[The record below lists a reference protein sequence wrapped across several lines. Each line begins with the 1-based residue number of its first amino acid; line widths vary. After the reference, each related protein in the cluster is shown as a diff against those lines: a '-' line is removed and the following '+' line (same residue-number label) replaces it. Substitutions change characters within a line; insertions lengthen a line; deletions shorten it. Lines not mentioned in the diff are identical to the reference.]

1 MFMFIFA
8 DVLIN
13 QSFNIMSDMARKWSC
28 EYCTYEN
35 WPASKKC
42 VLCRAPKPMQF
53 IDEEALPAEQDIYKI
68 APLICPPD
76 TSPSRAD
83 RIGCLSV
90 ETNDTRHSPCADL
103 GTKWSCQMCTYL
115 NWPKAVRCT
124 QCSTP
129 KSKQCSPTASVS
141 CSIAQPLNVDVNSP
155 PAATSSTSHNSPSS
169 PEAAKATNNDKNRPS
184 AILPVTSSTTTTK
197 WSCRACTYD
206 NWPRAQSCVLCGL
219 SRGDK
224 TGAPAAADRES
235 ANHRG
240 ITSSVMRR
248 RSPPTSASSRGSSLD
263 SIESLY
269 TASNAVACPSSN
281 QQHDRLIGTAIEINA
296 AAGRTGAKMRQ
307 IRNRLRDIDWLWL
320 TACQGVVEGDV
331 HAVESYLAAGGD
343 PSRQISAEESTLL
356 GRTST
361 FAPGHSLVHLAI
373 RFRRE
378 DMLSTLLDVSEVAAS
393 KSRKRVP
400 SYAAPDVAA
409 AIVREIGSS
418 LRQRKGDF
426 PCYFLMEISTFALPA
441 GMFLLTI
448 WLYVTGRFLTV
459 LTIS

>member
-1 MFMFIFA
+1 
-8 DVLIN
+8 
-13 QSFNIMSDMARKWSC
+13 MSDMARKWSC

-42 VLCRAPKPMQF
+42 ILCRAPKPMQF
-53 IDEEALPAEQDIYKI
+53 IDEEAIPAEQDIYKI

-76 TSPSRAD
+76 SSPSRSD
-83 RIGCLSV
+83 RTSRLSV
-90 ETNDTRHSPCADL
+90 ETNDIRHSSCTDS
-103 GTKWSCQMCTYL
+103 GTKWSCHMCTYL

-124 QCSTP
+124 QCSTS
-129 KSKQCSPTASVS
+129 KSKHCSPTASMS
-141 CSIAQPLNVDVNSP
+141 CSISQPLNVDVNSP

-184 AILPVTSSTTTTK
+184 AILPVNASMPATK

-206 NWPRAQSCVLCGL
+206 NWPRAQRCVICGL
-219 SRGDK
+219 PRGDK
-224 TGAPAAADRES
+224 TSGSAAGDREPV
-235 ANHRG
+235 NHRG
-240 ITSSVMRR
+240 VSSSVTRR
-248 RSPPTSASSRGSSLD
+248 RSPPTSASPRGGSVE

-269 TASNAVACPSSN
+269 CTSNAVACPSSN
-281 QQHDRLIGTAIEINA
+281 QQHDRLI
-296 AAGRTGAKMRQ
+296 GAKMRQ

-378 DMLSTLLDVSEVAAS
+378 DMLSTLLDASEVAAS

-409 AIVREIGSS
+409 AIVREISSS

-441 GMFLLTI
+441 GKSVLLFGCLLLVVSLRLHILI
-448 WLYVTGRFLTV
+448 WVWQQFTPSATLFPN
-459 LTIS
+459 